1 MINKK
6 QRKFGPEVLD
16 AIRKDKE
23 CPVAEDILSRAG
35 QLSFIADD
43 FAHNVGDGDQLRLE
57 SNDVNSI
64 LDRMIDVQLATK
76 SPRAVANALFWAASR
91 VAEVAIDE
99 EEDEEPTE
107 EPTDEEVM
115 EYLERM
121 CTDEKLRAR
130 FNAVMGIEI
139 NRVDDDHVEVL
150 RSEPSE
156 GPLSN
161 N

>member
-64 LDRMIDVQLATK
+64 LDRMIDEQLATK
-76 SPRAVANALFWAASR
+76 SPRAIANALFWAASR

-99 EEDEEPTE
+99 EEDEEPT
-107 EPTDEEVM
+107 DEEVR

-130 FNAVMGIEI
+130 FKAVMGIEI
-139 NRVDDDHVEVL
+139 NRVDKDHVEVL